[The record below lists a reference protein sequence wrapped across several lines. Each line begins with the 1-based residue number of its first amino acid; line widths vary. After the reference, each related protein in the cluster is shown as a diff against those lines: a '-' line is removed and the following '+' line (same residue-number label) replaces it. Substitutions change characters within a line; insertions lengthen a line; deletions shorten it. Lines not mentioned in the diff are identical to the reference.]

1 MVAVAARLTG
11 AQDSAYPQS
20 LSSGFPAVA
29 DIYFVHGDSCVRF
42 SSCLRVDGCVTIEAV
57 ASVAVAADLL
67 MTVIQVFRGT

>member
-20 LSSGFPAVA
+20 LSSGFTAVA
-29 DIYFVHGDSCVRF
+29 EISFVHSGGCVRC

-57 ASVAVAADLL
+57 VSVAVAADLL
-67 MTVIQVFRGT
+67 MTVIEVFRGM